1 MSKIKR
7 VSLGELIRITKGK
20 KPSVIRDHQQSEKDK
35 PYLLIESFNRKY
47 RFFTDDQSCKYA
59 NKEDILLVWD
69 GERCGLS
76 SMGHQGYLGSTL
88 ASLSSTDED
97 VNAEYLYHFISS
109 KQKDLRNSAEGTGVP
124 HLSREFLQ
132 DLKIPL
138 PPLPEQKKI
147 AEILSGIDRFIGSIA
162 SEVDKYGKILQAIFA
177 ELDQVEKLGQIAQLG
192 EVAVIQNGYAF
203 QGRIFTENKDGIPLI
218 RISNIQNGIV
228 DLSKFKKIPANFNV
242 SNDYKVHKGDILI
255 AMSGATTGK
264 VGINRS
270 ETICLLNQRVGKF
283 NFHKSDVTNE
293 FVSQLL
299 LSGYL
304 ESRLLAEAAGGAQP
318 NISGKGIE
326 SLEIP
331 LPDESSQNKFSKL
344 ISSVLN
350 LIASKNKVA
359 AKHLHLKNSLS
370 ADLLSGRKRVMIQ
383 P

>member
-1 MSKIKR
+1 M
-7 VSLGELIRITKGK
+7 
-20 KPSVIRDHQQSEKDK
+20 
-35 PYLLIESFNRKY
+35 
-47 RFFTDDQSCKYA
+47 
-59 NKEDILLVWD
+59 
-69 GERCGLS
+69 
-76 SMGHQGYLGSTL
+76 
-88 ASLSSTDED
+88 
-97 VNAEYLYHFISS
+97 
-109 KQKDLRNSAEGTGVP
+109 
-124 HLSREFLQ
+124 
-132 DLKIPL
+132 
-138 PPLPEQKKI
+138 
-147 AEILSGIDRFIGSIA
+147 
-162 SEVDKYGKILQAIFA
+162 
-177 ELDQVEKLGQIAQLG
+177 
-192 EVAVIQNGYAF
+192 
-203 QGRIFTENKDGIPLI
+203 I

-228 DLSKFKKIPANFNV
+228 DLSKSKKIPANFNI

-370 ADLLSGRKRVMIQ
+370 ADLLSGRKRVSV
-383 P
+383 